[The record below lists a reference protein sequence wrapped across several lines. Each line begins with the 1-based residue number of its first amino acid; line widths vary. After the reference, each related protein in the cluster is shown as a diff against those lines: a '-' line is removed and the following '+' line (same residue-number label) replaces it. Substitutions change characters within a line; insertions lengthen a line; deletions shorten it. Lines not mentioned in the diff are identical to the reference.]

1 VPAHR
6 VDPRS
11 KQGSFQVIASY
22 ERGMTAAPHAHRDSP
37 PWRAIAAGP
46 AVALVTLVAALIVTG
61 QAGVPLRDPNG
72 VSVARFT
79 SAAALVAVLI
89 VLDIAFRGGLRRWT
103 PVRMLAVVSALVS
116 FYVTYLAYRNLK
128 SVVPLI
134 RPDHLFDRGL
144 ADLDRSLFLGHDPA
158 TVLHSVLGTGISAH
172 ALSSVYEGFFLFIP
186 VVLAGA
192 LVVLPGLKAG
202 LFVTTALALNWTL
215 AAASY
220 FVLPS
225 LGPVY
230 YEPVHF
236 AALPFTGVSRLQDLL
251 LDARVEFLQDPSA
264 GGGAQSIGAFASLHV
279 SIFFTVA
286 LATVLLGLHR
296 LVKVPVWI
304 LFALTVTATIYFGW
318 HYILDDI
325 AGMGI
330 AVTALALARVL
341 VGIDLRSFRQR
352 ERAGR

>member
-1 VPAHR
+1 
-6 VDPRS
+6 
-11 KQGSFQVIASY
+11 VIESY
-22 ERGMTAAPHAHRDSP
+22 ERGLAAAPPDRDTRPS
-37 PWRAIAAGP
+37 WRACAAGP
-46 AVALVTLVAALIVTG
+46 LVAAFTLAAALILTAV
-61 QAGVPLRDPNG
+61 AGVPLRDPSG
-72 VSVARFT
+72 VSEARFV
-79 SAAALVAVLI
+79 SASALVAVLVGLDI
-89 VLDIAFRGGLRRWT
+89 VLFGGRRRWT
-103 PVRMLAVVSALVS
+103 PTRVIAVVAALVS

-144 ADLDRSLFLGHDPA
+144 ADLDRGLFLGHDPA
-158 TVLHSVLGTGISAH
+158 TVIHSVLGTGISAH

-186 VVLAGA
+186 VVLACA

-296 LVKVPVWI
+296 LVQVVVWI

-325 AGMGI
+325 AGMAI

>member
-1 VPAHR
+1 
-6 VDPRS
+6 
-11 KQGSFQVIASY
+11 
-22 ERGMTAAPHAHRDSP
+22 
-37 PWRAIAAGP
+37 
-46 AVALVTLVAALIVTG
+46 
-61 QAGVPLRDPNG
+61 
-72 VSVARFT
+72 
-79 SAAALVAVLI
+79 
-89 VLDIAFRGGLRRWT
+89 
-103 PVRMLAVVSALVS
+103 
-116 FYVTYLAYRNLK
+116 
-128 SVVPLI
+128 
-134 RPDHLFDRGL
+134 
-144 ADLDRSLFLGHDPA
+144 
-158 TVLHSVLGTGISAH
+158 
-172 ALSSVYEGFFLFIP
+172 
-186 VVLAGA
+186 
-192 LVVLPGLKAG
+192 
-202 LFVTTALALNWTL
+202 L

-296 LVKVPVWI
+296 LVQVVVWI

-325 AGMGI
+325 AGMAI